1 MGITPPPRRPH
12 NSLDL
17 PVMIARAP
25 HGGSDAVRGVRRG
38 FLALLLA
45 LVLAAGLVPTA
56 PSQAF
61 GDVPYSGTDGG
72 CTWEYNART
81 ASLTIAPSP
90 GKSGYLNEAPV
101 SRSWRTYSDSAT
113 SIIVED
119 GVFAKG
125 NMQGLF
131 AEMVAAT
138 SITLPE
144 NFDQGITNMSSMFS
158 NCQALETIL
167 LPNGFGSAGT
177 DMQNMFSGCQVLKN
191 ISLPG
196 GFGSVTENTQD
207 MFSGCQALESV
218 TLPEGFGNKANVTDM
233 FLKCSALSSVKLGQN
248 CNENILAQVPAD
260 TWNDYLGTWV
270 RRDEKLSYN
279 DGKLPSELPDDYE
292 RVGKLASEYMRQHV
306 ASTVPPEPQAG
317 TSVKAH
323 SIGITILASP
333 PVDAFVFYS
342 LYGDNWQEDPP
353 RFMGLSPYTAYGKI
367 QVRYSGPAYKNAS
380 TTTLSATTLGLI
392 TYEPN
397 GGSGITKPTEG
408 KRNDSSA
415 LAAECAFTRAP
426 YESTQYK
433 FKEWNTSSDGT
444 GTSYQPGEAVDFER
458 GGNTLYAVW
467 KEYRPPHITTTD
479 LPFAMTG
486 ELYSQALAAS
496 GTEPVAWSVASG
508 ELPAG
513 LSLSADGIISGTPS
527 TKGASSFAVEAA
539 NDYGADTADFSI
551 TVVGPPVITV
561 SDTLPATEAGK
572 PYRFSFASD
581 DNSASWSAETD
592 ALPDGLSLAPDGKLS
607 GTPHDSG
614 FYTFSVKATNEHG
627 STTQA
632 FHLAVSGHPVITTSS
647 LPDAAVGSPYS
658 QKLSATGYPETFTW
672 TLKPGSTLPEGLSLS
687 ADGIISGTP
696 CATGTAT
703 ITVQAANGVAP
714 DAAKELSLKV
724 NDRKTPVALV
734 ATGDDVAGPTAGLVA
749 LLLFCA
755 ASITVLSLRL
765 RARRR

>member
-1 MGITPPPRRPH
+1 MLTIK
-12 NSLDL
+12 L
-17 PVMIARAP
+17 
-25 HGGSDAVRGVRRG
+25 
-38 FLALLLA
+38 
-45 LVLAAGLVPTA
+45 
-56 PSQAF
+56 
-61 GDVPYSGTDGG
+61 TDGG
-72 CTWEYNART
+72 NGKLDPYDSSTQRGWLVCANLATNITVEAGVT
-81 ASLTIAPSP
+81 AQ
-90 GKSGYLNEAPV
+90 GDM
-101 SRSWRTYSDSAT
+101 RS
-113 SIIVED
+113 
-119 GVFAKG
+119 
-125 NMQGLF
+125 LF
-131 AEMVAAT
+131 AGMVAAT
-138 SITLPE
+138 SIRLPP
-144 NFDQGITNMSSMFS
+144 NFDQGITNAQGMFS
-158 NCQALETIL
+158 DCKALGSFTATS
-167 LPNGFGSAGT
+167 GFGRSIVNAK
-177 DMQNMFSGCQVLKN
+177 NMFSGCAELN
-191 ISLPG
+191 DITLPDN
-196 GFGSVTENTQD
+196 FGDTNMQADD
-207 MFSGCQALESV
+207 MFTG
-218 TLPEGFGNKANVTDM
+218 
-233 FLKCSALSSVKLGQN
+233 SALLSVHLEQN

-260 TWNDYLGTWV
+260 TRDGYRDTWV
-270 RRDEKLSYN
+270 RLDRSLDYD
-279 DGKLPSELPDDYE
+279 DGKLPSKLPDDYKSAGWPDSFY
-292 RVGKLASEYMRQHV
+292 VRQH
-306 ASTVPPEPQAG
+306 AERDAPPEPMAV
-317 TSVKAH
+317 TPVSATW
-323 SIGITILASP
+323 IGITITTERPAD
-333 PVDAFVFYS
+333 VFVSYS
-342 LYGDNWQEDPP
+342 LDGKTWQTKPS
-353 RFMGLSPYTAYGKI
+353 FSGLVPYTTYDKI
-367 QVRYSGPAYKNAS
+367 KVRYSGPAYKTGS
-380 TTTLSATTLGLI
+380 EKPLSATTCGLI
-392 TYEPN
+392 TYDPN
-397 GGSGITKPTEG
+397 GGSGTMASTEG
-408 KRNDSSA
+408 VPGDSTA
-415 LAAECAFTRAP
+415 PAPECAFTRAP

-561 SDTLPATEAGK
+561 SDTLPAGETGK

-647 LPDAAVGSPYS
+647 LPDATTGLPYR
-658 QKLSATGYPETFTW
+658 QKLSAAGYPETFTW

-696 CATGTAT
+696 HATGTAT
-703 ITVQAANGVAP
+703 FTVQVANGFAP
-714 DAAKELSLKV
+714 DAAKEFSLKV

-734 ATGDDVAGPTAGLVA
+734 ATGDDVAGPTAGLVT

-765 RARRR
+765 RTRRR